1 MAQLQPGAKP
11 RTSVIIDNM
20 RKKSD
25 AHVVAVAVM
34 PGAPIFE
41 LAVPCEVFG
50 TPRPDL
56 VDPWYEFQLCATRPG
71 AVIAGGFAS
80 TSPFGLDDLAAADT
94 VIIPACTN
102 VHAEQPVELVDAVR
116 EAHARG
122 ARIAAL
128 CSGAFVLAQAGL
140 LNGRRATTHWMHAE
154 ELRRQFPS
162 IIVDETVISATDG
175 RVHTS
180 AGTAAAIDLCIEL
193 VRQDH
198 GTAVANALARRM
210 VTPPHR
216 DSDQAQYVVAPIPKA
231 ATASLSNVTNW
242 AIAHLDEPIRLRDLA
257 AHARLSERQFTRRFL
272 DAHGRTPGE
281 WLTRERIRRA
291 QELLELTDFTIDSV
305 ASQSGFG
312 TAAGLR
318 AAFARHLHIA
328 PNDYR
333 RTWRAPNMMSS
344 PRAGK

>member
-1 MAQLQPGAKP
+1 MN
-11 RTSVIIDNM
+11 TSVMIDNM
-20 RKKSD
+20 RKKLD
-25 AHVVAVAVM
+25 LYCVAVAVM
-34 PGAPIFE
+34 PDAPLFE

-50 TPRPDL
+50 TSRPEL
-56 VDPWYEFQLCATRPG
+56 ADPWYEFKLCATQPG
-71 AVIAGGFAS
+71 VVVAQGFAS
-80 TSPFGLDDLAAADT
+80 TTTFGLSDLAAADT
-94 VIIPACTN
+94 VIIPACTS
-102 VHAEQPVELVDAVR
+102 VHEQQPSELVDAVR

-140 LNGRRATTHWMHAE
+140 LDGRRATTHWMHAD
-154 ELRRQFPS
+154 ELRRQFPRV
-162 IIVDETVISATDG
+162 IVDETVIIASEG

-216 DSDQAQYVVAPIPKA
+216 DADQAQSIVAPIPVGM
-231 ATASLSNVTNW
+231 TASLSDVTDW
-242 AIAHLDEPIRLRDLA
+242 ALAHFEEPVRLADLA
-257 AHARLSERQFTRRFL
+257 AQARLSERQLSRRFL
-272 DAHGRTPGE
+272 DTYGRSPGE
-281 WLTRERIRRA
+281 WLTRERLRRA
-291 QELLELTDFTIDSV
+291 RELLELTNLTIESV
-305 ASQSGFG
+305 ATRSGFS

-318 AAFARHLHIA
+318 AAFARHLHVA

-333 RTWRAPNMMSS
+333 RTWRA
-344 PRAGK
+344 A